1 VLYTGAMKKGCIRLE
16 LSKMGSSRY
25 LKTAFSFMTKMG
37 LLFQEMFAIVGQ
49 VFPFCK
55 PSSLKSITQFVTPSR
70 FVCVC
75 VCVCVCVYHIHKKYA
90 VALIS
95 FLEIKFLSMD

>member
-75 VCVCVCVYHIHKKYA
+75 VCVCHIHKKYA

-95 FLEIKFLSMD
+95 FLEIKFLSID

>member
-1 VLYTGAMKKGCIRLE
+1 MEVLYTGAMKKGCIRLE

-70 FVCVC
+70 FACVC
-75 VCVCVCVYHIHKKYA
+75 FYHIRKKYA

-95 FLEIKFLSMD
+95 FLEIKC

>member
-1 VLYTGAMKKGCIRLE
+1 MEVLYTGAMKKGCIRLE

-75 VCVCVCVYHIHKKYA
+75 VCVCHIHKKYA

-95 FLEIKFLSMD
+95 FLEIKFLSID